1 MSKAKPQVVEEK
13 PAKEYRYTTEISQ
26 MMFVFG
32 EVADPLVETVNLV
45 EDIVRS
51 QVLEIVL
58 QARQLAS
65 KRGVR
70 NIAAEDLI
78 FLIRY
83 DRAKVNR
90 LRTYLSWKD
99 VRKNAKESDT
109 AGGAMDD
116 VMEEG
121 GAEPNTS
128 KPHKMS
134 VKLPWELTTV
144 YSEALK
150 TATAN
155 NPSYISGNKS
165 DDEDEDEM
173 EAHEDSLRRLK
184 EADDATRHMT
194 KEEYMHYSECRQ
206 ASFTFRKSKRFR
218 DYLNLPAHLD
228 LRADDTVD
236 ILGFLAFEMVRSLC
250 VGGLEVKR
258 AYEESADVHSHPRAN
273 HSPSKRKTS
282 DELNGKNKRRR
293 AEEDEGDE
301 PWGGNTTAVSMLFMP
316 PPEART
322 ALRPHHIM
330 DAFGR
335 MQRDSSHARSSG
347 MKNWRGGLVRTRI
360 NLI

>member
-1 MSKAKPQVVEEK
+1 MSKSKPAQPAEEK
-13 PAKEYRYTTEISQ
+13 ATKEYKYTTEISQ
-26 MMFVFG
+26 M
-32 EVADPLVETVNLV
+32 
-45 EDIVRS
+45 
-51 QVLEIVL
+51 VL
-58 QARQLAS
+58 QARQVAS
-65 KRGVR
+65 KRGAR
-70 NIAAEDLI
+70 NIASEDLI

-99 VRKNAKESDT
+99 VRKNAKDSDN

-116 VMEEG
+116 VLEEG
-121 GAEPNTS
+121 GPDPNTA

-134 VKLPWELTTV
+134 VKLPWELTTL
-144 YSEALK
+144 YSEVLR
-150 TATAN
+150 TAAAN
-155 NPSYISGNKS
+155 NPNAGAGGNRS
-165 DDEDEDEM
+165 DDEDEDEL

-194 KEEYMHYSECRQ
+194 KEDYLHYSECRQ

-218 DYLNLPAHLD
+218 DYLNLPPHLD

-258 AYEESADVHSHPRAN
+258 AFEESAANNPHSQPR
-273 HSPSKRKTS
+273 HSPAKRKIADDGPS
-282 DELNGKNKRRR
+282 KPKRRR
-293 AEEDEGDE
+293 TEDDEGEE
-301 PWGGNTTAVSMLFMP
+301 PWNGNPTPVSSLFLP

-322 ALRPHHIM
+322 ALQPHHIM

-335 MQRDSSHARSSG
+335 MQRDSSHARNSG